1 MTAQE
6 NSNGSHGWMAP
17 FFLIWSGQAAS
28 LLGSQLV
35 QFALIWWLTQT
46 TGSATVLAT
55 AVLVS
60 LLPQIVLGPL
70 AGAIVD
76 RWNRRLVMMLADSL
90 IALATVGLAVLFWT
104 GVVQVWHVYA
114 LMLLRSAFG
123 LFHWSAMQASTSLM
137 VPKEHLSRIQG
148 LNQMLNGV
156 MNIGSAP
163 LGALLLLWLPMQGI
177 LAIDIVTAAIAVTC
191 LFFVAIPQPERRLSD
206 QSGESKTGLWQDV
219 GDGLRYVWAWP
230 GLMLIA
236 GLATLINLLLNPTNA
251 LQPLLVTNHF
261 HGGAFQL
268 AWMESA
274 WGVGVVVGGLTLSAW
289 GGFRRR
295 VVTSLV
301 GIMVLGAGMAAL
313 GMIPASGFWVAVA
326 VLFVVGFTGPMI
338 DGPLFAV
345 LQSVVAP
352 EMQGRV
358 FLLVISMAK
367 AISPLGLIIAG
378 PLADRFGVQ
387 IWFLAGGILT
397 GVLGAAALLIPAIVN
412 IEEERKVQLQAT
424 ESADSTT
431 QLAAASVELSG
442 D

>member
-1 MTAQE
+1 MTDQE
-6 NSNGSHGWMAP
+6 SSKARGWMAA
-17 FFLIWSGQAAS
+17 FFLIWSGQAVS

-60 LLPQIVLGPL
+60 LVPQILLGPV

-76 RWNRRLVMMLADSL
+76 RWNRRRLMMLADSL
-90 IALATVGLAVLFWT
+90 VALATVGLAVLFWT
-104 GVVQVWHVYA
+104 GLVQVWHVYA
-114 LMLLRSAFG
+114 VMLLRSTFG

-191 LFFVAIPQPERRLSD
+191 LFFVAIPQPERHLSA
-206 QSGESKTGLWQDV
+206 QPGEGGAGLWQDV
-219 GDGLRYVWAWP
+219 RDGLRYVWAWP

-236 GLATLINLLLNPTNA
+236 GLATLINLFLNPTNA
-251 LQPLLVTNHF
+251 LQPLLVTDHF
-261 HGGAFQL
+261 HGQAFHL

-274 WGVGVVVGGLTLSAW
+274 WGVGVVAGGLTLSAW

-295 VVTSLV
+295 VITSLV
-301 GIMVLGAGMAAL
+301 GIIVLGAGIAAL
-313 GMIPASGFWVAVA
+313 GVIPASGFWVAVA
-326 VLFVVGFTGPMI
+326 IIFVVGFTQPMI

-345 LQSVVAP
+345 LQTVVAP

-358 FLLVISMAK
+358 FMLVISMAK

-378 PLADRFGVQ
+378 PLADRFGVR
-387 IWFLAGGILT
+387 IWFLVGGVLT
-397 GVLGAAALLIPAIVN
+397 GLLGASALLIPAIIN
-412 IEEERKVQLQAT
+412 IEEEHKRQSPA
-424 ESADSTT
+424 SGPGDSPA
-431 QLAAASVELSG
+431 QLATASVELSG

>member
-1 MTAQE
+1 MTDQE
-6 NSNGSHGWMAP
+6 PTKSRRWMAP
-17 FFLIWSGQAAS
+17 FFLIWSGQAVS

-60 LLPQIVLGPL
+60 LVPQILLGPL

-76 RWNRRLVMMLADSL
+76 RWNRRMLMILADSL
-90 IALATVGLAVLFWT
+90 VALATVGLAVLFWT
-104 GVVQVWHVYA
+104 GLVQVWHVYA

-148 LNQMLNGV
+148 LNQVLMGV
-156 MNIGSAP
+156 MNIGAAP

-177 LAIDIVTAAIAVTC
+177 LSIDIITAAIAVTC
-191 LFFVAIPQPERRLSD
+191 LFFVTIPQPERHLSA
-206 QSGESKTGLWQDV
+206 QPGEGGTGLWQDMR
-219 GDGLRYVWAWP
+219 DGLRYVWAWP

-261 HGGAFQL
+261 HGQAFHL

-274 WGVGVVVGGLTLSAW
+274 WGVGTLVGGLTLSAW

-295 VVTSLV
+295 VLTSLA
-301 GIMVLGAGMAAL
+301 GIMVLGASMAVL
-313 GMIPASGFWVAVA
+313 GLIPASGFWLAVA
-326 VLFVVGFTGPMI
+326 VIFVVGFTGPMI

-345 LQSVVAP
+345 LQTVVAP

-358 FLLVISMAK
+358 FMLVISMAK
-367 AISPLGLIIAG
+367 AISPIGLIVAG
-378 PLADRFGVQ
+378 PLADRFGVR
-387 IWFLAGGILT
+387 IWFLVGGVLT
-397 GVLGAAALLIPAIVN
+397 GLLGASALLIPAIMS
-412 IEEERKVQLQAT
+412 IEEDHQHQLPETGAG
-424 ESADSTT
+424 DSPV
-431 QLAAASVELSG
+431 QLAAAAADLSG

>member
-1 MTAQE
+1 MVAQN
-6 NSNGSHGWMAP
+6 NSKSSRDWMAP
-17 FFLIWSGQAAS
+17 FFLIWSGQAMS

-55 AVLVS
+55 AVLVG

-76 RWNRRLVMMLADSL
+76 RWNRRMLMMLADCL
-90 IALATVGLAVLFWT
+90 VAMATVGLAVLFWT
-104 GVVQVWHVYA
+104 GLVQIWHVYA

-148 LNQMLNGV
+148 LNQVLNGV
-156 MNIGSAP
+156 MNIGAAP
-163 LGALLLLWLPMQGI
+163 LGALLLVWLPMQGI
-177 LAIDIVTAAIAVTC
+177 LAIDFVTAAIAVAC
-191 LFFVAIPQPERRLSD
+191 LFFVAIPQPERHLST
-206 QSGESKTGLWQDV
+206 QPGEGQTGLWQDV
-219 GDGLRYVWAWP
+219 RDGLRYVWAWP

-236 GLATLINLLLNPTNA
+236 GLATLINLVLNPTNA

-261 HGGAFQL
+261 HGQAFHL

-274 WGVGVVVGGLTLSAW
+274 WGIGVVAGGLTLSAW

-295 VVTSLV
+295 VLTSLV
-301 GIMVLGAGMAAL
+301 GIIVLGAGIAAL
-313 GMIPASGFWVAVA
+313 GLIPASGFRVAVA

-358 FLLVISMAK
+358 FLLVVSMAK

-378 PLADRFGVQ
+378 PLADRFGVR
-387 IWFLAGGILT
+387 IWFLVGGILT
-397 GVLGAAALLIPAIVN
+397 GLLGAAALLVPAIIN
-412 IEEERKVQLQAT
+412 IEEERQVQSQT
-424 ESADSTT
+424 SGSGDGRI
-431 QLAAASVELSG
+431 QVAASAESSG

>member
-1 MTAQE
+1 MVAQN
-6 NSNGSHGWMAP
+6 NSKSARDWMAP
-17 FFLIWSGQAAS
+17 FFLIWSGQAMS

-55 AVLVS
+55 AVLVG

-76 RWNRRLVMMLADSL
+76 RWNRRMLMMLADSL
-90 IALATVGLAVLFWT
+90 VAMATVGLAVLFWT
-104 GVVQVWHVYA
+104 GLVQIWHVYA

-148 LNQMLNGV
+148 LNQVLNGV
-156 MNIGSAP
+156 MNIGAAP
-163 LGALLLLWLPMQGI
+163 LGALLLVWLPMQGI
-177 LAIDIVTAAIAVTC
+177 LAIDIVTAAIAVAC
-191 LFFVAIPQPERRLSD
+191 LFFVAIPQPERHLST
-206 QSGESKTGLWQDV
+206 QPGEGQTGLWQDV
-219 GDGLRYVWAWP
+219 RDGLRYVWAWP

-236 GLATLINLLLNPTNA
+236 GLATLINLVLNPTNA

-261 HGGAFQL
+261 HGQAFHL

-274 WGVGVVVGGLTLSAW
+274 WGIGVVAGGLTLSAW

-295 VVTSLV
+295 VLTSLV
-301 GIMVLGAGMAAL
+301 GIIVLGAGIAAL
-313 GMIPASGFWVAVA
+313 GLIPASGFRVAVA

-358 FLLVISMAK
+358 FLLVVSMAK

-378 PLADRFGVQ
+378 PLADRFGVR
-387 IWFLAGGILT
+387 IWFLVGGILT
-397 GVLGAAALLIPAIVN
+397 GLLGAAALLVPAIIN
-412 IEEERKVQLQAT
+412 IEEERQVQSQT
-424 ESADSTT
+424 SGSGDGRI
-431 QLAAASVELSG
+431 QVAASAELSG

>member
-1 MTAQE
+1 MATQD
-6 NSNGSHGWMAP
+6 NSNSSRGWMAP

-76 RWNRRLVMMLADSL
+76 RWNRRMLMMLADSL
-90 IALATVGLAVLFWT
+90 VALATVGLAVLFWT
-104 GVVQVWHVYA
+104 GLVQVWHVYA

-148 LNQMLNGV
+148 LNQVLNGM

-163 LGALLLLWLPMQGI
+163 LGALLLVWLPMQAI

-191 LFFVAIPQPERRLSD
+191 LFFVAIPQPERHLSA
-206 QSGESKTGLWQDV
+206 QTGAGPTGLWQDV
-219 GDGLRYVWAWP
+219 RDGLRYVWAWP

-261 HGGAFQL
+261 HGQAFHL

-274 WGVGVVVGGLTLSAW
+274 WGIGVVVGGLTLSAW

-295 VVTSLV
+295 VITSLI
-301 GIMVLGAGMAAL
+301 GIIVLGAGIAAL
-313 GMIPASGFWVAVA
+313 GLIPASGFWAAVV
-326 VLFVVGFTGPMI
+326 VLFVIGFTNPMI

-358 FLLVISMAK
+358 FLLVASMAK
-367 AISPLGLIIAG
+367 AMSPLGLIIAG
-378 PLADRFGVQ
+378 PLADAFGVR
-387 IWFLAGGILT
+387 IWFLVGGVLT
-397 GVLGAAALLIPAIVN
+397 GLLGAAAFLIPAIVN
-412 IEEERKVQLQAT
+412 IEEEHKLGPQAT
-424 ESADSTT
+424 GIEDSTI
-431 QLAAASVELSG
+431 QLAASVELSG

>member
-1 MTAQE
+1 MQQQDQPN
-6 NSNGSHGWMAP
+6 NSRRWMAP
-17 FFLIWSGQAAS
+17 FFMIWSGQAVS

-60 LLPQIVLGPL
+60 LVPQIVLGPF
-70 AGAIVD
+70 AGALVD
-76 RWNRRLVMMLADSL
+76 RWNRRILMMVADGL

-104 GVVQVWHVYA
+104 GLVQIWHIYA

-148 LNQMLNGV
+148 LNQMLMGA
-156 MNIGSAP
+156 MSIGSAP
-163 LGALLLLWLPMQGI
+163 LGALLLIWLPMQGI
-177 LAIDIVTAAIAVTC
+177 LAIDVVTAAIAVVP
-191 LFFVAIPQPERRLSD
+191 LFFVAIPQPERILSGGPG
-206 QSGESKTGLWQDV
+206 QAKAGLWQDV
-219 GDGLRYVWAWP
+219 RDGLRYVWAWP
-230 GLMLIA
+230 GLMLVA

-251 LQPLLVTNHF
+251 MQPLLVTNHF
-261 HGGAFQL
+261 HGQAFHL

-274 WGVGVVVGGLTLSAW
+274 WGIGAVAGGLALSAW

-295 VVTSLV
+295 VLTSLV
-301 GIMVLGAGMAAL
+301 GIVVLGLGIAAL
-313 GMIPASGFWVAVA
+313 GLIPASGFWVAVA
-326 VLFVVGFTGPMI
+326 VVFVVGFTGPMI

-358 FLLVISMAK
+358 FMLVISMAK
-367 AISPLGLIIAG
+367 AMSPLGLIVAG
-378 PLADRFGVQ
+378 PLADAYGVRV
-387 IWFLAGGILT
+387 WFLAGGLLT
-397 GVLGAAALLIPAIVN
+397 CLLGASALLIPAIMN
-412 IEEERKVQLQAT
+412 IEEHRDARR
-424 ESADSTT
+424 
-431 QLAAASVELSG
+431 AARRWKR
-442 D
+442 

>member
-1 MTAQE
+1 M
-6 NSNGSHGWMAP
+6 SNQDNGDGRGWKGN
-17 FFLIWSGQAAS
+17 FFLMWSGQAVS

-35 QFALIWWLTQT
+35 QFALIWWLTQS
-46 TGSATVLAT
+46 TGSATALAT

-60 LLPQIVLGPL
+60 LLPQIALGPI

-76 RWNRRLVMMLADSL
+76 RWNRRMVMIAADSL
-90 IALATVGLAVLFWT
+90 IALATVGLAALFWS
-104 GVVQVWHVYA
+104 GWVQIWHIYA

-137 VPKEHLSRIQG
+137 APKEHLSRIQG
-148 LNQMLNGV
+148 LNQMLNGA

-163 LGALLLLWLPMQGI
+163 LGALLLAWLPMQGI
-177 LAIDIVTAAIAVTC
+177 LAIDVATALVAVVS
-191 LFFVAIPQPERRLSD
+191 LFFVAIPQPERLLFKASD
-206 QSGESKTGLWQDV
+206 QAKTGLWQDV
-219 GDGLRYVWAWP
+219 RDGLRYVWAWP

-251 LQPLLVTNHF
+251 LQPLLVATHF
-261 HGGAFQL
+261 HGQAFHL

-274 WGVGVVVGGLTLSAW
+274 WGIGVVVGGLTLSAW

-295 VVTSLV
+295 VLTSLA
-301 GIMVLGAGMAAL
+301 GIVLLGAGIAAL
-313 GMIPASGFWVAVA
+313 GVIPASGFWAAVA
-326 VLFVVGFTGPMI
+326 VVFVVGFTGPMI

-367 AISPLGLIIAG
+367 AISPLGLIAAG
-378 PLADRFGVQ
+378 PLADKFGVRM
-387 IWFLAGGILT
+387 WFLVGGVLT
-397 GVLGAAALLIPAIVN
+397 GLLGLAGWLVPAITN
-412 IEEERKVQLQAT
+412 IEEQRKTAKET
-424 ESADSTT
+424 GGIAESRPITMP
-431 QLAAASVELSG
+431 VETSG

>member
-1 MTAQE
+1 MNIQM
-6 NSNGSHGWMAP
+6 NPSRSRSWMAP
-17 FFLIWSGQAAS
+17 FFLIWSGQAVS

-35 QFALIWWLTQT
+35 QFALIWWLTKT

-55 AVLVS
+55 AVLVT
-60 LLPQIVLGPL
+60 LVPQIVLGPI

-76 RWNRRLVMMLADSL
+76 RWNRRLLMIVADSL

-104 GVVQVWHVYA
+104 GLVQIWHVYA
-114 LMLLRSAFG
+114 LMMLRSAFG
-123 LFHWSAMQASTSLM
+123 LFHWTSMQASTSLM

-163 LGALLLLWLPMQGI
+163 LGALLLVWLPMQGI
-177 LAIDIVTAAIAVTC
+177 LAIDIVTAAIAVTP
-191 LFFVAIPQPERRLSD
+191 LFFLAIPQPERNLSS
-206 QSGESKTGLWQDV
+206 QPGETKAGLWQDV
-219 GDGLRYVWAWP
+219 RDGLRYVWAWP

-236 GLATLINLLLNPTNA
+236 GLATLINLLINPTNA
-251 LQPLLVTNHF
+251 MQPLLVTNHF
-261 HGGAFQL
+261 HGQAFHL

-274 WGVGVVVGGLTLSAW
+274 WGVGTVAGGLTLSAW

-295 VVTSLV
+295 VLTSLFGIVVLGV
-301 GIMVLGAGMAAL
+301 GIAAL
-313 GMIPASGFWVAVA
+313 GLIPASGFWVAV
-326 VLFVVGFTGPMI
+326 VVVFVVGFTGPMI

-367 AISPLGLIIAG
+367 ALSPLGLIVAG
-378 PLADRFGVQ
+378 PLADAYGVR
-387 IWFLAGGILT
+387 IWFLAGGLLT
-397 GVLGAAALLIPAIVN
+397 CLLGGVALLIPAIVN
-412 IEEERKVQLQAT
+412 IEERRNASTPPDEG
-424 ESADSTT
+424 SAKAV
-431 QLAAASVELSG
+431 QLAAAPAELSG

>member
-1 MTAQE
+1 
-6 NSNGSHGWMAP
+6 MAP
-17 FFLIWSGQAAS
+17 FFLIWSGQAVS

-35 QFALIWWLTQT
+35 QFSLIWWLTQT

-60 LLPQIVLGPL
+60 LLPQIFLGPL

-76 RWNRRLVMMLADSL
+76 RWNRRLLMILADSL
-90 IALATVGLAVLFWT
+90 VALATVGLAVLFWT
-104 GVVQVWHVYA
+104 GLVQVWHVYA

-148 LNQMLNGV
+148 LNQVLMGV
-156 MNIGSAP
+156 MNIGAAP

-177 LAIDIVTAAIAVTC
+177 LSIDIVTAAIAVIC
-191 LFFVAIPQPERRLSD
+191 LFFVAIPQPERHLST
-206 QSGESKTGLWQDV
+206 QTGEGGTGLWRDV
-219 GDGLRYVWAWP
+219 RDGLRYVWAWP

-251 LQPLLVTNHF
+251 LQPLLVTDHF
-261 HGGAFQL
+261 HGQAFQL
-268 AWMESA
+268 AWMELA
-274 WGVGVVVGGLTLSAW
+274 WGVGVVAGGLTLSAW

-295 VVTSLV
+295 VITSLL
-301 GIMVLGAGMAAL
+301 GIVVLGVCMAVL
-313 GMIPASGFWVAVA
+313 GLIPSSGFWLAVG
-326 VLFVVGFTGPMI
+326 VVFVVGFTGPMI

-345 LQSVVAP
+345 LQTVVAP

-358 FLLVISMAK
+358 FMLVISMAK
-367 AISPLGLIIAG
+367 AISPIGLIVAG
-378 PLADRFGVQ
+378 PLADKFGVR
-387 IWFLAGGILT
+387 IWFLVGGVLT
-397 GVLGAAALLIPAIVN
+397 GLLGASALLIPAIMN
-412 IEEERKVQLQAT
+412 IEQDPKRQEPASASGDIQVQLVGVP
-424 ESADSTT
+424 AD
-431 QLAAASVELSG
+431 LSG